1 MYFSLNEE
9 RIILHF
15 NSFPYVKISGPDEY
29 YYVELREYI
38 DNDDKSLLIE
48 GYKVQ
53 PSEVSWRNNFTIPI
67 EFYGDFEI
75 IISKYI
81 PNYGIKKIYSH
92 RFNDYGKI
100 VKFNLDTNDLDECL
114 VWIDRIMEYK
124 RIHGCIPI
132 IDTKFDNIN
141 TKYSDYY
148 KVDNIDYYKTYNI
161 GRFPKSS
168 TDFRT
173 MDIRMEGVIWYGN
186 WKTFWSYQHP
196 RCWKN
201 LSSQEIIDDILG
213 L

>member
-1 MYFSLNEE
+1 LFIFPECRTDSKILN
-9 RIILHF
+9 
-15 NSFPYVKISGPDEY
+15 NGVT
-29 YYVELREYI
+29 I
-38 DNDDKSLLIE
+38 DNQKVFIENDIVRANNNHNNNNNYNNKS
-48 GYKVQ
+48 
-53 PSEVSWRNNFTIPI
+53 
-67 EFYGDFEI
+67 DI
-75 IISKYI
+75 IINNTKNESKES
-81 PNYGIKKIYSH
+81 K
-92 RFNDYGKI
+92 
-100 VKFNLDTNDLDECL
+100 DTNDLDECL